1 VTDARRA
8 LIVAND
14 QYAHPDLRRLLS
26 PAADAEALAHALAD
40 PGIGDF
46 AVEVVRNEAAH
57 ETSRRI
63 EDFFAEGQ
71 PDDLL
76 VLHFSGHGLKSDSGE
91 LFFTAANTSPTR
103 LGSTAIP
110 ADFVQR
116 CMRSSR
122 SRSIV
127 LLLDC
132 CYGGAFTQ
140 GAQVRAS
147 DNANVLDAFPKDRL
161 GGRGRAVITACN
173 AMEYAFEGDRL
184 ADGSGQTSVFTTAL
198 VDGLVTGDADRDED
212 GLISINEL
220 YDFVFDRVRQTN
232 PNQTPSRSF
241 DLQGDLYLARS
252 RRRRIRPDPIPQ
264 DLQAAVG
271 DANMFTR
278 LGAIS
283 ELRGRLHHDNLPV
296 AVAARDT
303 LAQIAAADIQQV
315 AYAAHAAL
323 AEIAIHP
330 TDNYVRFQPVTQGA
344 TRPRHIIRLLG
355 PPIARLC
362 THPVTPPWLRVTELP
377 EGLEVSIDTN
387 QLGDHRADITVTAAT
402 SQTTITIEA
411 LVTMAPQLVHQPV
424 ASPISD
430 DARRHQPPTGIAH
443 PPSTSQPSAA
453 DASPPAMPDSNYPP
467 PYQPS
472 RSTPPPQAER
482 TRQSSRAPYAGPIPD
497 VNIND
502 DSQYQHDAGTA
513 PTSGPPS
520 PVRSQAR
527 DRRSSTGPRRAIAIG
542 VVLASLFVVGGQF
555 LHVPILTTVGILL
568 AITIA
573 VLIIIR
579 TLRNG

>member
-1 VTDARRA
+1 MTGARLA
-8 LIVAND
+8 LILAND
-14 QYAHPDLRRLLS
+14 QYEHPDLRRLLS
-26 PAADAEALAHALAD
+26 PAADAQALAQALAD
-40 PGIGDF
+40 PEVGDF
-46 AVEVVRNEAAH
+46 AVEVARNEAAH
-57 ETSRRI
+57 EASRRI
-63 EDFFAEGQ
+63 EDFFAEGR

-91 LFFTAANTSPTR
+91 LFFTAANTRPAR

-140 GAQVRAS
+140 GARVRAS
-147 DNANVLDAFPKDRL
+147 GSANVLDAFPKDRL

-184 ADGSGQTSVFTTAL
+184 ADGSAQTSVFTTAL
-198 VDGLVTGDADRDED
+198 VDGLITGDADRDED

-220 YDFVFDRVRQTN
+220 YDFVFDRVRERN

-252 RRRRIRPDPIPQ
+252 RRRRIRPEPIPQ
-264 DLQAAVG
+264 DLQAAVS

-296 AVAARDT
+296 AVAARDA

-315 AYAAHAAL
+315 AHAARTAL

-330 TDNYVRFQPVTQGA
+330 TDTYVRFQPVTQGA
-344 TRPRHIIRLLG
+344 PRPRHVIRLLG
-355 PPIARLC
+355 PPVARLC
-362 THPVTPPWLRVTELP
+362 TYPSTPPWLTVTEIP
-377 EGLEVSIDTN
+377 DGLEVSVDTH
-387 QLGDHRADITVTAAT
+387 QPGHHREDLTVTAAT
-402 SQTTITIEA
+402 SHTTILIEA
-411 LVTMAPQLVHQPV
+411 VVTPRAQPVRRPV

-430 DARRHQPPTGIAH
+430 SARRQQPRTGGAQPH
-443 PPSTSQPSAA
+443 ATSHSWAASAKPPVAPDGNRPPSRQPDSATPPQ
-453 DASPPAMPDSNYPP
+453 DEWTRPSPPAPD
-467 PYQPS
+467 
-472 RSTPPPQAER
+472 
-482 TRQSSRAPYAGPIPD
+482 AGPML
-497 VNIND
+497 
-502 DSQYQHDAGTA
+502 
-513 PTSGPPS
+513 GPPS
-520 PVRSQAR
+520 PARRQAR
-527 DRRSSTGPRRAIAIG
+527 ARRSSTGLRRATAIVG
-542 VVLASLFVVGGQF
+542 VLVPIFMVGGAF
-555 LHVPILTTVGILL
+555 LSIPILYTAGILL
-568 AITIA
+568 AVATI
-573 VLIIIR
+573 VLLIVGAA
-579 TLRNG
+579 RNR